1 MKIDV
6 FCHIFPQAF
15 YDRMLSISGKGAYM
29 QKRVREIPVMVN
41 LDLRFRMMDRFGD
54 YTQVLSLAAPPLEA
68 LGDPAQSAEL
78 ARIGNDGMAE
88 LVTKHPDRFPGFI
101 SSLPMND
108 PQAAV
113 REAERSIM
121 ELGATGIQIY
131 TNVNGKPLDDPAYL
145 PLFEKMAQIDLP
157 IWIHP
162 TRSAAFADYVGEPK
176 SKYELWWVFGWPYET
191 SIAMSRILFAG
202 YFDRFPNLKI
212 ITHHM
217 GGMIPYFAGRIGPG
231 LDQLGARTDD
241 ENLALIGRKLKKRP
255 IDYFRMFYAD
265 TALFGAGD
273 AMDCGFKFFG
283 VDHTLFASDSPF
295 DPEKGPGFIRETI
308 RCIDEMEIS
317 SEDRKKIY
325 EGNARRLLRLKLA
338 APL

>member
-6 FCHIFPQAF
+6 FCHIFPQSF
-15 YDRMLSISGKGAYM
+15 FDRMLTTSGKGAYM

-41 LDLRFRMMDRFGD
+41 LDARFRMMDRFDD
-54 YTQVLSLAAPPLEA
+54 YAQVISLAAPPIEA
-68 LGDPAQSAEL
+68 LGEPAQAVEL

-88 LVTKHPDRFPGFI
+88 LVMKHPDRFPGFI
-101 SSLPMND
+101 ASLPMND
-108 PQAAV
+108 PEGAM
-113 REAERSIM
+113 RETERAIL

-131 TNVNGKPLDDPAYL
+131 TNVNGKPLDDPAYV
-145 PLFEKMAQIDLP
+145 PLFQKMAEFDLP
-157 IWIHP
+157 IWMHP
-162 TRSAAFADYVGEPK
+162 TRSASFADYVGEKK

-217 GGMIPYFAGRIGPG
+217 GAMIPYFAGRIGPG
-231 LDQLGARTDD
+231 LDQLGSRTED
-241 ENLALIGRKLKKRP
+241 ENLILVGRKLKKRP
-255 IDYFRMFYAD
+255 IDYYRMFYAD
-265 TALFGAGD
+265 TALFGAKE
-273 AMDCGFKFFG
+273 AMACGLDFFG
-283 VDHTLFASDSPF
+283 ADQTLFASDSPF

-308 RCIDEMEIS
+308 RCLEEMEIS

-325 EGNARRLLRLKLA
+325 EGNARRMLRLKLA
-338 APL
+338 